1 MAIDTLTLRYPPQI
15 MCITDVILSKMNV
28 LSLLCTSKKY
38 VTAPIKNIRVITYM
52 KRKSTRKIQ
61 NLVKNGRKKNTINIL
76 AVKHIF
82 QIKSHQEIS
91 KFLKMS
97 EKEKITC

>member
-1 MAIDTLTLRYPPQI
+1 MAIDTLTLRYPPKH